1 MNQCRLG
8 LGALALLLCAPVIAT
23 QYELTPDAPPVYGA
37 DQYVKAAYERVCAS
51 IQSGMDELARRRRLP
66 LFG

>member
-1 MNQCRLG
+1 M
-8 LGALALLLCAPVIAT
+8 LADDPNLA
-23 QYELTPDAPPVYGA
+23 EDR
-37 DQYVKAAYERVCAS
+37 DYVEAAYEQVSAS